1 MRILVTGQT
10 DLTLLADLLDEPGP
24 RGMGGIPTAHEVRL
38 LVERGH
44 EVTVVTLD
52 PTITDEVVLRGDRLT
67 VHVGPCRA
75 QHGIRDLY
83 RTERAYLVQ
92 TIMTVRPDV
101 VHAHWTYEYA
111 LAALDTGLPV
121 TVTIHDAPL
130 RIVRWNL
137 PWHGTGSVKRRL
149 ARTTHWVLRAS
160 MAWRVARRSKFNIA
174 VSPHARDHFRK
185 VLRARGE
192 TVVIPNLLGSEL
204 WTESDRLDVRD
215 PMQKVRPFR
224 CVAVLGTWG
233 GLKNATTLLR
243 SFALVRATRTDV
255 RLSLIGVD
263 FGIGGIAER
272 WARRHGLTDGIDFI
286 GPITNAEVAKVLRSA
301 DLLVHPSREE
311 ACGMVITEAQMA
323 LTAVLG
329 GFDSGGVSWAL
340 GYGTAGELVDVGSA
354 EQLAAEMTALL
365 DDAGRRAELARA
377 GRALAE
383 RRHAPTRVMQATEDM
398 LRRASADR
406 GAPGWRY
413 R

>member
-192 TVVIPNLLGSEL
+192 TVVIPNLLGREL

-215 PMQKVRPFR
+215 PMQEVRPFR
-224 CVAVLGTWG
+224 CVAVPGTWG
-233 GLKNATTLLR
+233 ALKNAITLLR

-323 LTAVLG
+323 RTAVIG
-329 GFDSGGVSWAL
+329 GSSSGGVPWAL
-340 GYGTAGELVDVGSA
+340 GNGTAGVMVDIESA
-354 EQLAAEMTALL
+354 ERLAEAMASLANDAARRSDLAL
-365 DDAGRRAELARA
+365 A

-383 RRHAPTRVMQATEDM
+383 RRHGPTRVIEAIESTLENS
-398 LRRASADR
+398 RNR
-406 GAPGWRY
+406 GTVPRWRH